1 MRYRHRDVSGTI
13 YTKVG
18 LLAALLVG
26 AGCPAES
33 DETGTGTDDSGT
45 GTSTG
50 EGATT
55 ATDPAGGTSG
65 PGSSSGVDES
75 ETSEGEGSS
84 EGGNDVTGDPS
95 GGEVCGDIPTRMM
108 FFGDSLFACFGQQGK
123 IEGQTCS
130 ARLSHEYLEETYAPG
145 VTYENLAVSGAVTRD
160 VVNMQLPGAPVGMPG
175 HTLVVI
181 WVGGN
186 DISPLLLQSD
196 AAAED
201 AYRNDLVPEFE
212 TLWNSIEAWV
222 DDPANFPDGATL
234 VINTQFNPFDDCSA
248 DPFAFMSPLKT
259 ELLGEYNDTLRA
271 RVAARPNTYLS
282 DQYPVFLG
290 HGHHYATEA
299 CPNYEA
305 GSAYW
310 MLGGAD
316 LVHPNGLGHVSI
328 AGTLNGALDDVFAC
342 E

>member
-1 MRYRHRDVSGTI
+1 MSGTMC
-13 YTKVG
+13 TRGG
-18 LLAALLVG
+18 LLVAALVF

-33 DETGTGTDDSGT
+33 DETGSGTDAAA
-45 GTSTG
+45 STG
-50 EGATT
+50 EVATT
-55 ATDPAGGTSG
+55 VTDPSAGTSG
-65 PGSSSGVDES
+65 PGSTSGVDES
-75 ETSEGEGSS
+75 QGSSEEGSS
-84 EGGNDVTGDPS
+84 GGGVTGDPS
-95 GGEVCGDIPTRMM
+95 GGEICGDIPTRMM
-108 FFGDSLFACFGQQGK
+108 FFGDSLFACFGQDGK
-123 IEGQTCS
+123 SEAASCS
-130 ARLSHEYLEETYAPG
+130 ALLSHGYLAENYAPG

-175 HTLVVI
+175 HTLVVV

-196 AAAED
+196 TAAED

-212 TLWNSIEAWV
+212 MLWDSIEAWV
-222 DDPANFPDGATL
+222 DDPTNFPDGATL
-234 VINTQFNPFDDCSA
+234 IVNTQFNPFDACSA

-259 ELLGEYNDTLRA
+259 QLLGEYNDTLRA
-271 RVAARPNTYLS
+271 RVEARPNTYLS

-290 HGHHYATEA
+290 HGHHFATEG
-299 CPNYEA
+299 CPNYDA
-305 GSAYW
+305 DSAYW

-342 E
+342 G